1 MLFVTFIFRNFCF
14 PYRSTDNV
22 FTVFADSIFRMIKT
36 TGATQ
41 AVVID
46 IKELSESSTYKSFHK
61 FSSYGVLKRFFI
73 F

>member
-14 PYRSTDNV
+14 SYRSTDNI

-41 AVVID
+41 AAVID
-46 IKELSESSTYKSFHK
+46 IKELSESSTY
-61 FSSYGVLKRFFI
+61 
-73 F
+73 